1 MEFLSGVCIH
11 DVATLLYSLDL
22 TITLDSPQLE
32 GAEGSTVLVCASIS
46 GNITLD
52 ISSVSASLTIFRVEQ
67 SGIVRK
73 SKYTLLKMGCLK
85 TPLQGCSSTGPGVW
99 VFNNNP
105 RVSKGCEVLKVG
117 CLKTLT
123 EVFQGCGC
131 LILKLCGG
139 HYLE

>member
-1 MEFLSGVCIH
+1 MT
-11 DVATLLYSLDL
+11 A
-22 TITLDSPQLE
+22 DSPLPAVKQTRMMTKSEKYLKLCE
-32 GAEGSTVLVCASIS
+32 VLLVAVVLLVIVGVLLLPTVFYA
-46 GNITLD
+46 
-52 ISSVSASLTIFRVEQ
+52 
-67 SGIVRK
+67 
-73 SKYTLLKMGCLK
+73 LLKMGCLK

>member
-1 MEFLSGVCIH
+1 MHAAINGDSTGSS
-11 DVATLLYSLDL
+11 YS
-22 TITLDSPQLE
+22 
-32 GAEGSTVLVCASIS
+32 
-46 GNITLD
+46 
-52 ISSVSASLTIFRVEQ
+52 
-67 SGIVRK
+67 
-73 SKYTLLKMGCLK
+73 YTCKKPCPALLKMGCLK

-105 RVSKGCEVLKVG
+105 RVSKGCEMLKVG

>member
-1 MEFLSGVCIH
+1 
-11 DVATLLYSLDL
+11 
-22 TITLDSPQLE
+22 
-32 GAEGSTVLVCASIS
+32 
-46 GNITLD
+46 
-52 ISSVSASLTIFRVEQ
+52 
-67 SGIVRK
+67 
-73 SKYTLLKMGCLK
+73 MGCLK

-117 CLKTLT
+117 CLRTLT